1 MNTGTLNI
9 KKLKKTPNF
18 PRSKMNRRVA
28 DFVFSNVKT
37 REFTYV
43 NDRSLNHAEKGLNH
57 AEKAE
62 DAPLYSFW
70 EPRLIEWV

>member
-1 MNTGTLNI
+1 
-9 KKLKKTPNF
+9 
-18 PRSKMNRRVA
+18 MNRRVA

-43 NDRSLNHAEKGLNH
+43 NDRSLNHAEK
-57 AEKAE
+57 AE

-70 EPRLIEWV
+70 GSIVAYVTVCRECGKGR

>member
-1 MNTGTLNI
+1 
-9 KKLKKTPNF
+9 
-18 PRSKMNRRVA
+18 MNRRVA

-43 NDRSLNHAEKGLNH
+43 NDRSLNHAEK
-57 AEKAE
+57 AE

-70 EPRLIEWV
+70 EGVYQDR

>member
-1 MNTGTLNI
+1 MNRRVAEYKIT
-9 KKLKKTPNF
+9 TPPNY
-18 PRSKMNRRVA
+18 PNTKMNRRVA

-43 NDRSLNHAEKGLNH
+43 NDRSLNHAEK
-57 AEKAE
+57 AE

-70 EPRLIEWV
+70 EGVYTDIHDRRKTM

>member
-1 MNTGTLNI
+1 
-9 KKLKKTPNF
+9 
-18 PRSKMNRRVA
+18 MNRRVA

-37 REFTYV
+37 REFTCV
-43 NDRSLNHAEKGLNH
+43 NDRSLNH

-70 EPRLIEWV
+70 GSIVTYVTAIASAEKGARCALIFILGGSVH

>member
-1 MNTGTLNI
+1 
-9 KKLKKTPNF
+9 
-18 PRSKMNRRVA
+18 MNRRVA

-43 NDRSLNHAEKGLNH
+43 NDRSLNHAEKAL
-57 AEKAE
+57 

-70 EPRLIEWV
+70 RCALIFILEMRPYIYFWEGVYND